1 MSDMMIMG
9 AFDDYPDLLAT
20 GSAISLI
27 AGVSVPPQATPRP
40 VKVSHRC
47 AFRSPR

>member
-1 MSDMMIMG
+1 MMIMG

-27 AGVSVPPQATPRP
+27 AGVSGPPQATARP
-40 VKVSHRC
+40 INVLHRC